1 MKMHQERPIHVGM
14 AAGILCSLVILGVG
28 AIVGLRAGSRPADS
42 TGQES
47 GNRGVIQGIVSS
59 KPFADAVQMSLS
71 KAQTVVGFAI
81 PRPDDP
87 LASDSQIAK
96 VWVDTSSGQPQIEID
111 YSSGLSVELETAGQH
126 LATTDLQTSFFREQ
140 VVEDAAQTNGQAQ
153 LVSVGGPPGLLI
165 PEDSAVYANGQSQG
179 NGGDVEFVFKGEVI
193 DVFGRFS
200 NADLLRIASSI
211 VGK

>member
-1 MKMHQERPIHVGM
+1 MGRVSSAAVGVLI
-14 AAGILCSLVILGVG
+14 ALSACTTSDTPSSSSEGG
-28 AIVGLRAGSRPADS
+28 
-42 TGQES
+42 
-47 GNRGVIQGIVSS
+47 GNRGEGFQRIFSS

-71 KAQTVVGFAI
+71 QAQTVAGFAI

-96 VWVDTSSGQPQIEID
+96 VWVDTRSGQPQIEID

-126 LATTDLQTSFFREQ
+126 LATTGLQTSFFREQ
-140 VVEDAAQTNGQAQ
+140 VAQEAAQTNGQAQ
-153 LVSVGGPPGLLI
+153 LVSVGGQPGFQV

-193 DVFGRFS
+193 DVSGRFS

-211 VGK
+211 LEK

>member
-1 MKMHQERPIHVGM
+1 MGRVSSAAVGVLI
-14 AAGILCSLVILGVG
+14 ALSACTASDTPSSSSEGG
-28 AIVGLRAGSRPADS
+28 
-42 TGQES
+42 
-47 GNRGVIQGIVSS
+47 GNRGEGFQRIFSS

-71 KAQTVVGFAI
+71 QAQTVAGFAI

-96 VWVDTSSGQPQIEID
+96 VWVDTRSGQPQIEID

-126 LATTDLQTSFFREQ
+126 LATTGLQTSFFREQ
-140 VVEDAAQTNGQAQ
+140 VAQEAAQTNGQAQ
-153 LVSVGGPPGLLI
+153 LVSVGGQPGFQV

-193 DVFGRFS
+193 DVSGRFS

-211 VGK
+211 LEK

>member
-1 MKMHQERPIHVGM
+1 MGRVSS
-14 AAGILCSLVILGVG
+14 AV
-28 AIVGLRAGSRPADS
+28 VGLLIAMSACTASS
-42 TGQES
+42 TSSNSSSSDGG
-47 GNRGVIQGIVSS
+47 GNREGFQGIVSS

-71 KAQTVVGFAI
+71 RAQTVAGFAI

-96 VWVDTSSGQPQIEID
+96 LWIDTRSELQIEID

-140 VVEDAAQTNGQAQ
+140 VAEEAAQTNGQAQ
-153 LVSVGGPPGLLI
+153 LVSVGGQPGFQV

-179 NGGDVEFVFKGEVI
+179 NGGDVEFVFNGEVI
-193 DVFGRFS
+193 DVSGRFS

>member
-1 MKMHQERPIHVGM
+1 MGRVSS
-14 AAGILCSLVILGVG
+14 AV
-28 AIVGLRAGSRPADS
+28 VGLLIAMSACTASS
-42 TGQES
+42 TSSNSSSSDGG
-47 GNRGVIQGIVSS
+47 GNREGFQGIVSS

-71 KAQTVVGFAI
+71 PAQTVAGFAI

-96 VWVDTSSGQPQIEID
+96 VWIDTSSGQPQIEID
-111 YSSGLSVELETAGQH
+111 YSSGLSVELGTAGQH
-126 LATTDLQTSFFREQ
+126 LATIDLQTSFFREQ
-140 VVEDAAQTNGQAQ
+140 VAQEASQTNGQAQ
-153 LVSVGGPPGLLI
+153 LVSIGGQPGFQV

-179 NGGDVEFVFKGEVI
+179 NGGDIEFVFKGEVI
-193 DVFGRFS
+193 DVSGRFS